1 MKGGK
6 TMNSY
11 EEMQS
16 ISKLEYDRNIAYLLD
31 ENLFAPTE
39 YKVMQTQT
47 ELLIKCMKLRYNGEI
62 QLFYLAEGYKSLNS
76 MMNTLTEEAF
86 INIVTSLL
94 SSINDVKNN
103 GFLSID
109 NIDVSF
115 DSIFVD
121 ANTYKVKLVYLPIYN
136 NESQSFERILISSMK
151 ESLKKSP
158 LGKSS
163 RINTII
169 KNWENDSL
177 SFDHLSTILKENKPL
192 NQDIKKTTNQN
203 RKQLKIVSIDAPA
216 YFEIIINKDEFI
228 IGKNKELADGAI
240 PYNRKISRIHC
251 KINTENN
258 HYSIMDLDSLNGTYL
273 NNIRLQTHHPVII
286 KNGDTIRLAN
296 SEFKVVIE

>member
-11 EEMQS
+11 EKMQS
-16 ISKLEYDRNIAYLLD
+16 ISKLEYDKNIAYLLD

-76 MMNTLTEEAF
+76 MMNTLTEDAF
-86 INIVTSLL
+86 INIVSSLL
-94 SSINDVKNN
+94 SSINDVRNN

-121 ANTYKVKLVYLPIYN
+121 AKTYKVKLVYLPIYN
-136 NESQSFERILISSMK
+136 NEPQNFERTLISSMK

-177 SFDHLSTILKENKPL
+177 SFDHLSIRLKENKPL
-192 NQDIKKTTNQN
+192 HQDIKKTK
-203 RKQLKIVSIDAPA
+203 KQLKIVAIDAPA

-251 KINTENN
+251 KISTENN

-273 NNIRLQTHHPVII
+273 NNIRLQTQRPVII
-286 KNGDTIRLAN
+286 KNGDNIRLAN

>member
-1 MKGGK
+1 
-6 TMNSY
+6 MNSY
-11 EEMQS
+11 EKMQS
-16 ISKLEYDRNIAYLLD
+16 ISKLEYDKNIAYLLD

-76 MMNTLTEEAF
+76 MMNTLTEDAF
-86 INIVTSLL
+86 INIVSSLL
-94 SSINDVKNN
+94 SSINDVRNN

-121 ANTYKVKLVYLPIYN
+121 AKTYKVKLVYLPIYN
-136 NESQSFERILISSMK
+136 NESQSFERTFISSMK

-177 SFDHLSTILKENKPL
+177 FEYPQSTGN
-192 NQDIKKTTNQN
+192 
-203 RKQLKIVSIDAPA
+203 
-216 YFEIIINKDEFI
+216 
-228 IGKNKELADGAI
+228 
-240 PYNRKISRIHC
+240 
-251 KINTENN
+251 
-258 HYSIMDLDSLNGTYL
+258 DL
-273 NNIRLQTHHPVII
+273 REV
-286 KNGDTIRLAN
+286 
-296 SEFKVVIE
+296 

>member
-1 MKGGK
+1 
-6 TMNSY
+6 
-11 EEMQS
+11 
-16 ISKLEYDRNIAYLLD
+16 
-31 ENLFAPTE
+31 
-39 YKVMQTQT
+39 
-47 ELLIKCMKLRYNGEI
+47 MKLRYNGEI

-76 MMNTLTEEAF
+76 MMNTLTEDAF

-94 SSINDVKNN
+94 SSINDVRNN

-115 DSIFVD
+115 DSIFID
-121 ANTYKVKLVYLPIYN
+121 TKTYKVKLVYLPIYN
-136 NESQSFERILISSMK
+136 NESQSLKRTLISSMK

-177 SFDHLSTILKENKPL
+177 SFDHLSMSLKENKPL
-192 NQDIKKTTNQN
+192 HQDVKKSN
-203 RKQLKIVSIDAPA
+203 KLLKIVAIDAPA

-251 KINTENN
+251 KVNTENN

-286 KNGDTIRLAN
+286 KNGDIIRLAN